1 MPRLKTSTLIQRRDQ
16 TMSEDLI
23 YVRHDGSGDW
33 IALLG
38 VDTLSGCFLYWD
50 EQASLFQDVSCLGAR
65 YTPDGRYLDGLQSGE
80 QPQNMAR
87 LPVDVRDDQVFVR
100 DEIVRERSNCGS
112 LERIAKPDLATRS
125 GIISGVMGMT
135 GFDRGGRRRLQ
146 AEPPSLVKG
155 ATALTANT
163 NKLAQRS
170 NMLAMAA

>member
-1 MPRLKTSTLIQRRDQ
+1 MLRERSIQIAIDQRRQRRALMIFALALAVFIGFCGLFGLRLLLLQSPAIPVGKVADFADQKQRRFEVPRLKTSTLIQRRDQ

-23 YVRHDGSGDW
+23 YVRHDDNGGW

-50 EQASLFQDVSCLGAR
+50 EHTGLFQDVSCLGAR

-100 DEIVRERSNCGS
+100 DEIAREH
-112 LERIAKPDLATRS
+112 
-125 GIISGVMGMT
+125 
-135 GFDRGGRRRLQ
+135 
-146 AEPPSLVKG
+146 
-155 ATALTANT
+155 
-163 NKLAQRS
+163 
-170 NMLAMAA
+170 

>member
-1 MPRLKTSTLIQRRDQ
+1 MLRERSIQNAIEQRRQRRALIIFALALALLIGLCGLYTLRLLTLQAPPISAGRVADYADQKPRRLEVPRLKTSTLIQRRDQ

-50 EQASLFQDVSCLGAR
+50 EQAGLFQDVSCLGAR

-87 LPVDVRDDQVFVR
+87 LAVEVRDDQVFVH
-100 DEIVRERSNCGS
+100 DEIVRKR
-112 LERIAKPDLATRS
+112 
-125 GIISGVMGMT
+125 
-135 GFDRGGRRRLQ
+135 
-146 AEPPSLVKG
+146 
-155 ATALTANT
+155 
-163 NKLAQRS
+163 
-170 NMLAMAA
+170 